1 VIAGRGGIAGS
12 DLSCYTA
19 AVATLLEALGVSHQV
34 VIGAQLYTAT
44 RVERTGSGSLLGFLH
59 HHTSLRSAS
68 LGAPNLGRRG
78 AGSWSEADGRL
89 RAQVAAV
96 GAVIVVGDTF
106 NLPWQGAWAR
116 GHAPHWFVI
125 DAFAGDACHVTD
137 LFECENEFGVQPAYR
152 GWRRVDE
159 LVELARAPDYGAS
172 PWFGIRE
179 RHALGDLEDERALT
193 ATNGYHWYEA
203 VVGRAGRR
211 PDPEAALAVL
221 RDSVLHHGCRTV
233 RADLEEPGWS
243 CGLRALELLR
253 SRAEERLLL
262 PSFYDA
268 TPDLWVAGRTRSLFA
283 RTCASLGAA
292 LGDARF
298 ERLAGWCRVKLVA
311 PWSMVPRVMEYNR
324 GSLER
329 GRPPR
334 TLLLELFDRI
344 LAVES
349 DLLSRLAPLVNA

>member
-1 VIAGRGGIAGS
+1 MIGGRGGIAGS

-19 AVATLLEALGVSHQV
+19 AVATLLEALGVNHQV

-44 RVERTGSGSLLGFLH
+44 RVESTGGGSPPGFLH
-59 HHTSLRSAS
+59 HHTSLRAAS
-68 LGAPNLGRRG
+68 LGAPDLERRG
-78 AGSWSEADGRL
+78 AGSWTEAVGRL
-89 RAQVAAV
+89 RAQVAAA
-96 GAVIVVGDTF
+96 GAVIVAGDTF

-137 LFECENEFGVQPAYR
+137 VFECENEFGVQPAYR
-152 GWRRVDE
+152 GWRRVGE
-159 LVELARAPDYGAS
+159 LAGLARAPDYGAS

-179 RHALGDLEDERALT
+179 RHALGDLDERAVT
-193 ATNGYHWYEA
+193 ASKRYHWYEA
-203 VVGRAGRR
+203 VVRRAGRR
-211 PDPEAALAVL
+211 SHPDDALAVL

-233 RADLEEPGWS
+233 RTDLQEPGWS

-253 SRAEERLLL
+253 SRAEEQLRL

-298 ERLAGWCRVKLVA
+298 ERLAGWCREKLVA

-349 DLLSRLAPLVNA
+349 DLLSRLAPLVDA